1 MDELKPCWCGV
12 PAKQKR
18 NGIVVCSLVS
28 RHGYAYDAEEWNRRP
43 NFGEFERLTEQRDI
57 WIREAFRQR
66 TSRKRALK
74 DARKWLAGCHL
85 LDYSDHC
92 RAPSTPLAAAPQLLE
107 ACKALLTVLDVG
119 GQPRKLEEALTW
131 RQNDEKA
138 RRLAIEAI
146 AAAEGRA

>member
-107 ACKALLTVLDVG
+107 ALKQIDAESQG
-119 GQPRKLEEALTW
+119 GFRRPAEEMIAI
-131 RQNDEKA
+131 A
-138 RRLAIEAI
+138 RAAI
-146 AAAEGRA
+146 AAAEGRT